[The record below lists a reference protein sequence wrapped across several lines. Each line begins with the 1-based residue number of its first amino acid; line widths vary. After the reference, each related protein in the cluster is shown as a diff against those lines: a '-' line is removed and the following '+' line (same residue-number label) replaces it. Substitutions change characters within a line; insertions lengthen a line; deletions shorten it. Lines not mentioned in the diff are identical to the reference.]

1 MKLKLD
7 TLVDINL
14 PALSGRGK
22 IKGISAEM
30 PVAGV
35 VYIVEVIDGGGKLP
49 NEAYPYT
56 HVVVPEAYLVV
67 AAVRRD
73 VTTDKATLCVVKKR
87 VCYLCG
93 EEDVVVGSG
102 CPKKCPECGVFSC
115 PRCGGKIDTS
125 EGGNEDVL
133 QCGGACTQCGW
144 EHCGDCV

>member
-35 VYIVEVIDGGGKLP
+35 VYIVEVIDSGGKLP
-49 NEAYPYT
+49 NETYPYT
-56 HVVVPEAYLVV
+56 HVVVPEAYLTI
-67 AAVRRD
+67 AA
-73 VTTDKATLCVVKKR
+73 THKNTLSGDKKR

-93 EEDVVVGSG
+93 KEDLPDKLG
-102 CPKKCPECGVFSC
+102 CPKRCPECGVYGC
-115 PRCGGKIDTS
+115 PVCGERIDSYKGT
-125 EGGNEDVL
+125 NEDVVT
-133 QCGGACTQCGW
+133 CGGACVKCGW
-144 EHCGDCV
+144 EHCRDCI